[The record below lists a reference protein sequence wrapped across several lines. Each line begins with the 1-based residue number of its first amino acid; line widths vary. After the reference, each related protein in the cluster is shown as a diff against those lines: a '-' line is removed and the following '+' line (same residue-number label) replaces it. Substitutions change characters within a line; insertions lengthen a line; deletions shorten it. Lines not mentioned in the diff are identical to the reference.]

1 LETATIDAWTMII
14 QLLGGLAIFL
24 FGLDQLTD
32 MLKASTGT
40 RMRDL
45 LARVTTN
52 RFKGVLA
59 GGFTTAVIQS
69 SSVTTVLVVG
79 FVSAGL
85 MSLQQSIGVIMG
97 AGIGTTVTAQII
109 AFKVTQYAL
118 VAVVIGFVMQFFFD
132 HVRVKRY
139 GTMLLGL
146 GLLFY
151 GMNLMGDATL
161 PLRSYQPFVDL
172 LARMDNP

>member
-1 LETATIDAWTMII
+1 METITLDTGTMII
-14 QLLGGLAIFL
+14 RLLGGLAIFL

-32 MLKASTGT
+32 MLKATAGT

-52 RFKGVLA
+52 RLKGVLA

-85 MSLQQSIGVIMG
+85 MSL
-97 AGIGTTVTAQII
+97 
-109 AFKVTQYAL
+109 
-118 VAVVIGFVMQFFFD
+118 
-132 HVRVKRY
+132 
-139 GTMLLGL
+139 
-146 GLLFY
+146 
-151 GMNLMGDATL
+151 
-161 PLRSYQPFVDL
+161 
-172 LARMDNP
+172 